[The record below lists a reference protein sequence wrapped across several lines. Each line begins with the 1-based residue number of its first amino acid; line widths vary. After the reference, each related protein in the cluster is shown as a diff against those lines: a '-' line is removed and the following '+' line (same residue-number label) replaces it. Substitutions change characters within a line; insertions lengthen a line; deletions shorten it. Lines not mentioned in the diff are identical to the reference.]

1 MSDDIYPE
9 GPPPGGKDIKPG
21 EAINICPLDQH
32 ARWDFTGPPGS
43 CSKVYLGISL
53 QLPKWGYVRYKI
65 DESIFVSPIDRHRY
79 ELIIGERENLQNKIK
94 AHLASIATAISD
106 LELAKHDLRKY
117 REFMSH
123 FAKIERGKKL
133 IKEGKKDEGEKLV
146 NQGEQTLRA
155 IFIDQVDVHT
165 GEGISLRSIAVRW
178 PTIIADFMKLTD
190 EDVDPK
196 KIAKKLEVSEA
207 EGVVLATKNKLY
219 LEWRKMF
226 EKNVKERY
234 ETLVKLVEAR
244 KNSVIEYR
252 NMVKPLIARYKMITD
267 ALEKSETRLGIYKS
281 FFRPDAQPFTLDSMK
296 LWAWK
301 AFAPVEKYKVYRET
315 PLDEIPAT
323 KAGFTP
329 REVQK
334 LKEVLG
340 NDWKGKVPALPVP
353 KAYDSIV
360 RTIVKNLEKKY
371 GVIITP
377 KDVYD
382 AIKELASQY
391 QQGLEGKTEGEAW
404 PFSPYFVFIEL
415 KMDRLVY
422 RFPDGTEFED
432 LDINPVRTYA
442 KSQNI
447 ILGHILE
454 IKARG
459 KILEREI
466 DKLLGEVAFKEDKE
480 KWVRIETLLKEEFPD
495 IYGEI
500 KEEEVKEKIRERES
514 IFNKINKV
522 FEFFGWK
529 LSFIRS
535 RGPYE
540 FAFFDRLTK
549 FYFTFTGTEM
559 AKIKD
564 FFMKAFK
571 VP

>member
-1 MSDDIYPE
+1 MVEVYPQ
-9 GPPPGGKDIKPG
+9 GPAPAGKDIKPG
-21 EAINICPLDQH
+21 EGINICPFDQH
-32 ARWDFTGPPGS
+32 ARWDFTGPPGY

-65 DESIFVSPIDRHRY
+65 DEWIFVSHMDRRRY
-79 ELIIGERENLQNKIK
+79 ELMIGERENLQNKIK

-117 REFMSH
+117 REFMSY
-123 FAKIERGKKL
+123 FAKIERGKRL
-133 IKEGKKDEGEKLV
+133 VKEKRKEEGERLIRE
-146 NQGEQTLRA
+146 GDQTLRA

-178 PTIIADFMKLTD
+178 PTIIADFMKLS
-190 EDVDPK
+190 DVDRDPK
-196 KIAKKLEVSEA
+196 EIARKLKVSEA

-219 LEWRKMF
+219 LEWKKMF
-226 EKNVKERY
+226 ERNVRERY
-234 ETLVKLVEAR
+234 ETLVRLVEAR
-244 KNSVIEYR
+244 RNSVIEYR

-267 ALEKSETRLGIYKS
+267 ALEKSEARLAIYKS
-281 FFRPDAQPFTLDSMK
+281 FFRPDAQAFTLDGMK
-296 LWAWK
+296 LWAWR
-301 AFAPVEKYKVYRET
+301 AFAPVEKYKIYRET

-323 KAGFTP
+323 KAGFT
-329 REVQK
+329 
-334 LKEVLG
+334 LKEVQELEKVLEG
-340 NDWKGKVPALPVP
+340 WKGKVPALPIP
-353 KAYDSIV
+353 RAYDEIL
-360 RTIVKNLEKKY
+360 RGIVKNLEKKY
-371 GVIITP
+371 GVPITP

-382 AIKELASQY
+382 AIQELANQY
-391 QQGLEGKTEGEAW
+391 TAGLEGKTEGETW

-415 KMDRLVY
+415 NMDRLVY

-442 KSQNI
+442 KTQNI

-459 KILEREI
+459 KVLEREI
-466 DKLLGEVAFKEDKE
+466 DKLLGEVAFKEDKGR
-480 KWVRIETLLKEEFPD
+480 WVRIETLLKEEFPD

-500 KEEEVKEKIRERES
+500 KVEEKEEPKKKRGNFLE
-514 IFNKINKV
+514 KINKV

-529 LSFIRS
+529 LSFLRAK
-535 RGPYE
+535 GPYE

-549 FYFTFTGTEM
+549 YYFTFTGTEM
-559 AKIKD
+559 AKVKEY
-564 FFMKAFK
+564 FTKAFK